1 MAELRAALLAAVDRV
16 ALPRRWRF
24 VDALPVNAQGKSTEA
39 LLGALF
45 APPVEARPLR
55 PTPKWR
61 IAEPTHA
68 QASLALAPDLLV
80 FDGHFPGSPDPARR
94 RAGGLGHRV
103 RARALRACPRASC
116 AWTP

>member
-1 MAELRAALLAAVDRV
+1 MLLAAVDRV

-45 APPVEARPLR
+45 APAAAERPQR

-61 IAEPTHA
+61 IDEPAHA

-80 FDGHFPGSPDPARR
+80 FDGHFPGSPDPAGR
-94 RAGGLGHRV
+94 RAGRLGHRL
-103 RARALRACPRASC
+103 RARALRAARRVSC